1 MDSAQPTNYWDYIRV
16 EELLKLQGGL
26 EGDEAKLTND
36 EVLFITVHQVFELWF
51 KLMVRELRSM
61 RDIFKAEHV
70 SEQAMSGLVHGVR
83 RVVVILQRCADHFAV
98 VETLV
103 TRDYLDQTALAY
115 RVFRDL
121 WAVRALQIRAE
132 AVPELEHAAFYGFRN
147 G

>member
-1 MDSAQPTNYWDYIRV
+1 MGGILAGRRVGGEARALSWPAPENSIDSAQPTNYWDYIRV

-83 RVVVILQRCADHFAV
+83 RVVVILQR
-98 VETLV
+98 
-103 TRDYLDQTALAY
+103 
-115 RVFRDL
+115 
-121 WAVRALQIRAE
+121 
-132 AVPELEHAAFYGFRN
+132 
-147 G
+147 